1 MARAVCFRCL
11 ACLCLE
17 RFSEQADVMKADGFS
32 NGIGWLIRLAQQQCG
47 LFEAVFDEIL
57 VRCRL
62 HASAECAQAGG
73 LAAVGARCKRVKRDV
88 FGVVRG
94 DVLEDAPCAY
104 GWHVFVLLWLS

>member
-1 MARAVCFRCL
+1 
-11 ACLCLE
+11 
-17 RFSEQADVMKADGFS
+17 MKADGFGDGVS
-32 NGIGWLIRLAQQQCG
+32 WLVRLTQHHRV

-57 VRCRL
+57 VRRRL

-73 LAAVGARCKRVKRDV
+73 LAAVVARCKRVQCDV

-94 DVLEDAPCAY
+94 DVLEDVPRAY

>member
-1 MARAVCFRCL
+1 
-11 ACLCLE
+11 
-17 RFSEQADVMKADGFS
+17 MKADGFGDGVS
-32 NGIGWLIRLAQQQCG
+32 WLVRLTQHQRG

-94 DVLEDAPCAY
+94 DVLEDVPRAY